1 MTQALFGRLVVVL
14 GGSGFVGR
22 HVAQALLRAGARVRI
37 ASRHPERSWAIRT
50 LGDVGQVEFARV
62 DVRSREA
69 VARALAGADAVVN
82 LVGAFGGDLD
92 AVQGS
97 GVGMLAQA
105 AAQAG
110 AGALV
115 HVSAIGADAESG
127 VAYAR
132 TKALGE
138 AAARAGF
145 PGATVLRP
153 SVIFGPDDNFL
164 NMLGRMMGL
173 LGVLPVPQVMPVFV
187 PQGLLQPV
195 YVDDVAAAVLAA
207 VVDPGAYGGRTFEL
221 GGPEVLTMLEL
232 NRRIAEA
239 VRRGTRLL
247 PVPDA
252 LAGVFAALPG
262 TPISRDQIT
271 LLKAGSVVAPGAEGF
286 AALGLAPRPLGL
298 FLAKWMGMYAPPTP
312 ARGR

>member
-1 MTQALFGRLVVVL
+1 MMTQALFGRLVVVL

-37 ASRHPERSWAIRT
+37 ASRHPERSWSIRT
-50 LGDVGQVEFARV
+50 LGDVGQVEFARS
-62 DVRSREA
+62 DVRSRES

-97 GVGMLAQA
+97 GVGMLAQV

-115 HVSAIGADAESG
+115 HVSAIGADAGSG

-138 AAARAGF
+138 VAARAGF
-145 PGATVLRP
+145 PDATVLRP

-164 NMLGRMMGL
+164 NMLGRIMAL

-187 PQGLLQPV
+187 PEGLLQPV

-207 VVDPGAYGGRTFEL
+207 VVDPQAYGGRTFEL

-239 VRRGTRLL
+239 VGRGTRLL

-298 FLAKWMGMYAPPTP
+298 FLEAWMAPY
-312 ARGR
+312 RDGGVRRR